1 LASQTADKT
10 VDLTAGLWAVCSV
23 DLKAHQMAAH
33 SVAWMDRLKVVR
45 LASQTA
51 DQTVDLTAGLWA
63 VCSVDL
69 KAHQMAAHSVAWTA
83 RLKVVQL
90 ASQTDQTV
98 DLTVAQM
105 EETHTIELLD

>member
-1 LASQTADKT
+1 
-10 VDLTAGLWAVCSV
+10 V
-23 DLKAHQMAAH
+23 
-33 SVAWMDRLKVVR
+33 
-45 LASQTA
+45 
-51 DQTVDLTAGLWA
+51 WA

-90 ASQTDQTV
+90 ASQTDQTA

>member
-1 LASQTADKT
+1 MAAHSVAWMDQLKVVRLAAQSADRT

-23 DLKAHQMAAH
+23 DLKAHLMAAH
-33 SVAWMDRLKVVR
+33 SVAWK
-45 LASQTA
+45 
-51 DQTVDLTAGLWA
+51 
-63 VCSVDL
+63 
-69 KAHQMAAHSVAWTA
+69 A

-98 DLTVAQM
+98 DLTADQTVAQM

>member
-1 LASQTADKT
+1 M
-10 VDLTAGLWAVCSV
+10 TAGLWAVRSV

-33 SVAWMDRLKVVR
+33 SVAWMD
-45 LASQTA
+45 
-51 DQTVDLTAGLWA
+51 
-63 VCSVDL
+63 
-69 KAHQMAAHSVAWTA
+69 

-105 EETHTIELLD
+105 EETHTIELLDEIPSSAVQCEYD

>member
-1 LASQTADKT
+1 
-10 VDLTAGLWAVCSV
+10 
-23 DLKAHQMAAH
+23 M
-33 SVAWMDRLKVVR
+33 KVVR

-51 DQTVDLTAGLWA
+51 DQTVDQTVDLTAGLWA

-69 KAHQMAAHSVAWTA
+69 KAQQMAAHSVAWKD
-83 RLKVVQL
+83 RLKVVRL
-90 ASQTDQTV
+90 ASQTADQTG